1 MCENHRFSMVFY
13 IEECNLELN
22 TLNYNKVIV
31 ANIQKGKQILYGLWV
46 LVILFFI
53 YQYIKDPSIINP
65 NTIVEFISFYENEML
80 LVYTILCLVRG
91 FFLIPSTPFVVGGG
105 LLFPDH
111 KLMVLIISMI
121 GVMSSATMLYYFS
134 DLLGFSKY
142 LESKSPKQILKWK
155 NRLQKPGAIYFV
167 TAWSFFP
174 LVPTDLICYIGGI
187 IKMPFK
193 FIFFGVFVGE
203 LILNIFYVYWSDII
217 LDGFIF

>member
-1 MCENHRFSMVFY
+1 MNIHR
-13 IEECNLELN
+13 
-22 TLNYNKVIV
+22 
-31 ANIQKGKQILYGLWV
+31 GKQILYSLWV
-46 LVILFFI
+46 LAIVYFI

-65 NTIVEFISFYENEML
+65 NTIVEFISFYENETI
-80 LVYTILCLVRG
+80 LVYTILSLVRG

-111 KLMVLIISMI
+111 KLMVLIVSMV

-155 NRLQKPGAIYFV
+155 TRLQKPGATYFV

-174 LVPTDLICYIGGI
+174 LVPTDLICYIAGI
-187 IKMPFK
+187 IRMPFK
-193 FIFFGVFVGE
+193 FLFLGVFVGE
-203 LILNIFYVYWSDII
+203 LILNIFYVYWSETIVDE
-217 LDGFIF
+217 FIF

>member
-1 MCENHRFSMVFY
+1 M
-13 IEECNLELN
+13 ILL
-22 TLNYNKVIV
+22 
-31 ANIQKGKQILYGLWV
+31 NIQKGKQILYGLWV
-46 LVILFFI
+46 IVILFLI
-53 YQYIKDPSIINP
+53 YQYIKDPSVINP
-65 NTIVEFISFYENEML
+65 NRIIAFIRFYENEML
-80 LVYTILCLVRG
+80 LVFTILSLVRG

-111 KLMVLIISMI
+111 KLVVLIISMI

-134 DLLGFSKY
+134 DLLGFGAY

-155 NRLQKPGAIYFV
+155 SRLQTPRV
-167 TAWSFFP
+167 TYLVSAWSFFP

-193 FIFFGVFVGE
+193 FLFLGVFIGE
-203 LILNIFYVYWSDII
+203 LILNIFYVYWSKII